1 MKRSIIF
8 ILIFCNLLVAAKRPA
23 IVETAKIKEGYVN
36 AFTKLTGTIHF
47 EQNSDISTQIKGL
60 VKDVYFTSGDRV
72 KKGQLLATLD
82 SEELDASIEA
92 LKNKYDSLVLKYD
105 HAKKD
110 FNRYK
115 KLLAQNSVSK
125 KIYDD
130 SYYSMAVLKSEVLE
144 VEFELK
150 KLKVLKKQ
158 KSIKTP
164 FSGIITEKT
173 VQKGQWL
180 KEGAK
185 VANLI
190 AYDKINVLFDI
201 PSDYISTLHQDAIYE
216 LRIRDKIYKAKL
228 YAVIPKGDTL
238 TRMFPIKFQLDI
250 KNSDFLF
257 DGMSASVNIPTQKK
271 QKTFLVP
278 RDGVIKKFKKNVV
291 FIVDDNQA
299 KMVPVEIIGY
309 EKSLLGIKSTKLKA
323 GDEVIIK
330 GNERIAPKQ
339 PLKIV
344 N

>member
-8 ILIFCNLLVAAKRPA
+8 ILIFCSSLIAAKRAA

-36 AFTKLTGTIHF
+36 AFAKLTGSIHF
-47 EQNSDISTQIKGL
+47 EQNADISTQIEGL
-60 VKDVYFTSGDRV
+60 VKDIYFTSGDKV

-82 SEELDASIEA
+82 SEVLDTSIEA

-110 FNRYK
+110 FNRYE
-115 KLLAQNSVSK
+115 KLLEKNSVSK

-144 VEFELK
+144 VESELK

-158 KSIKTP
+158 KNIKAP

-180 KEGAK
+180 KEGAM

-190 AYDKINVLFDI
+190 AYDKVNVLFDI
-201 PSDYISTLHQDAIYE
+201 PSDYIATLHQDTNYE
-216 LRIRDKIYKAKL
+216 LTIKNKIYKAKL

-271 QKTFLVP
+271 QKTLLIP
-278 RDGVIKKFKKNVV
+278 RDAVIKKFKKNVV
-291 FIVDDNQA
+291 FIANDKQA
-299 KMVPVEIIGY
+299 QMVPVQIVGY
-309 EKSLLGIKSTKLKA
+309 EKSLLGVKSATLRV
-323 GDEVIIK
+323 GDEVVIK
-330 GNERIAPKQ
+330 GNERLAPKQ
-339 PLKIV
+339 PLKIL